1 MILLLLVLLY
11 YCQLLDKDTINR
23 ILFPSYLRWLLRQMT
38 YQMNRRPEF
47 ARNWAKQIRL
57 LFLLKSLPRV
67 QNYGFEFDIILV

>member
-1 MILLLLVLLY
+1 
-11 YCQLLDKDTINR
+11 
-23 ILFPSYLRWLLRQMT
+23 MT

-67 QNYGFEFDIILV
+67 QNYGFEFDIILVLNELSFVIMLVAS